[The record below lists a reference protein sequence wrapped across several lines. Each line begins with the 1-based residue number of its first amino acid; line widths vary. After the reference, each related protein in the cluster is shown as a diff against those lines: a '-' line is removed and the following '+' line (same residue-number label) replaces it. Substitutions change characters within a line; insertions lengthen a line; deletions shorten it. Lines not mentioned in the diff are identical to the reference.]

1 MARIAAAILPAHIG
15 DGGVGALGL
24 HFERGNQRVLRI
36 DGDAVGF
43 ALGDEAYGVMTR
55 HVLNLPPRS
64 IVPQTKMSMRRG
76 PAPWRYPLCISG
88 VDGAVPV
95 LELFSSVPAPLAL
108 MLSTLFRSL
117 LVLVLLGALA
127 HAEAA
132 GRRVALVIGNSA
144 YVSVPELDN
153 PSNDAKAMA
162 QQLRDLGF
170 EVTLLLDLDKASFE
184 AKVRDFVGSLKGAE
198 AALFFYAGHGLQV
211 DGRNYM
217 VPVDADVANEADLP
231 FQLVALDIA
240 LQSLAAERITNIVI
254 LDACRNNPLSEK
266 LAKALGERANAV
278 GKGLGTITTG
288 TGTLISFSTQ
298 PGNVALDGEGPDSP
312 FTEALVKHIATPNVT
327 ALSMLQDVRSD
338 VVERTKEQQVPWDNS
353 SLLHDFF
360 FNLTKAVP
368 PKAGSEN
375 IKQEKDGGGA
385 GTKTADSG
393 TQNGKDKTDGA
404 DTEHTPPH
412 ESAHDEPDL
421 SHVLPPDM
429 QQSNGE
435 TPVLTGKPPV
445 TDCDRIAASAT
456 DPERM
461 TEGVTI
467 GALDGAAGV
476 KACRAALAKYP
487 DTARFQFQLARSLQ
501 KTEAYVEAA
510 KLYGKL
516 VEHGYFAALV
526 NYGWLLN
533 NGQGVGRNQQAA
545 VKLYLR
551 AAQQGDLF
559 GMFNVA
565 MAYDAG
571 EGLPFNPAQAA
582 AWYAALRLGHDYSI
596 KQMSGSAEGWTKQFR
611 VELQRLKQAGVFH
624 GKLDGVFGPEVWSAV
639 GDVQTLPFAPTPGG
653 MVPTKRWDPQSIPVN
668 APMPQ

>member
-1 MARIAAAILPAHIG
+1 
-15 DGGVGALGL
+15 
-24 HFERGNQRVLRI
+24 
-36 DGDAVGF
+36 
-43 ALGDEAYGVMTR
+43 
-55 HVLNLPPRS
+55 
-64 IVPQTKMSMRRG
+64 
-76 PAPWRYPLCISG
+76 
-88 VDGAVPV
+88 
-95 LELFSSVPAPLAL
+95 
-108 MLSTLFRSL
+108 MLLTLIRSL

-132 GRRVALVIGNSA
+132 GRRVELVIGNSA

-153 PSNDAKAMA
+153 PSNDAKAVA

-184 AKVRDFVGSLKGAE
+184 ARVRDFAGSLNGAD
-198 AALFFYAGHGLQV
+198 AAVFFYAGHGLQV

-231 FQLVALDIA
+231 FQLVSLDIA
-240 LQSLAAERITNIVI
+240 LQRLATERITNIVI

-266 LAKALGERANAV
+266 LAKALGERANAI
-278 GKGLGTITTG
+278 GKGLATITTG
-288 TGTLISFSTQ
+288 SGTLISFSTQ

-327 ALSMLQDVRSD
+327 SLSMLQDVRSD

-360 FNLTKAVP
+360 FNLTKTEP
-368 PKAGSEN
+368 PKAGGETV
-375 IKQEKDGGGA
+375 KEEKDGGGT

-393 TQNGKDKTDGA
+393 TQGSKDKTDGG
-404 DTEHTPPH
+404 DTEHTPPR
-412 ESAHDEPDL
+412 ESTHDEPDL

-429 QQSNGE
+429 RSDDKSDDA
-435 TPVLTGKPPV
+435 TPVLTGKAPI

-456 DPERM
+456 DPERV
-461 TEGVTI
+461 TE
-467 GALDGAAGV
+467 GV

-487 DTARFQFQLARSLQ
+487 DTARFEFQLARSLQ
-501 KTEAYVEAA
+501 KTQAYGEAA
-510 KLYGKL
+510 KLYRKL

-533 NGQGVGRNQQAA
+533 NGQGVARNQLSA
-545 VKLYLR
+545 VKLYLL

-582 AWYAALRLGHDYSI
+582 AWMYAALRLGHDYSI

-611 VELQRLKQAGVFH
+611 VELQRLLKQAGIFH

-639 GDVQTLPFAPTPGG
+639 REVQTLPFAPTPGG
-653 MVPTKRWDPQSIPVN
+653 MVPANRWDPQSIPVN
-668 APMPQ
+668 APLPQ

>member
-1 MARIAAAILPAHIG
+1 MLP
-15 DGGVGALGL
+15 
-24 HFERGNQRVLRI
+24 
-36 DGDAVGF
+36 
-43 ALGDEAYGVMTR
+43 
-55 HVLNLPPRS
+55 
-64 IVPQTKMSMRRG
+64 
-76 PAPWRYPLCISG
+76 
-88 VDGAVPV
+88 
-95 LELFSSVPAPLAL
+95 
-108 MLSTLFRSL
+108 TLFRSL

-153 PSNDAKAMA
+153 PSNDAKAVA

-184 AKVRDFVGSLKGAE
+184 ARMRDFAGSLNGAE
-198 AALFFYAGHGLQV
+198 AAVFFYAGHGLQV

-231 FQLVALDIA
+231 FQLVSLDIA
-240 LQSLAAERITNIVI
+240 LQRLATERITNIVI

-266 LAKALGERANAV
+266 LAKALGERANAI
-278 GKGLGTITTG
+278 GKGLATSTTG
-288 TGTLISFSTQ
+288 SGTLISFSTQ

-360 FNLTKAVP
+360 FNLTKAEP
-368 PKAGSEN
+368 PKAGGETV
-375 IKQEKDGGGA
+375 KDEKDGGGT

-393 TQNGKDKTDGA
+393 TQGGKDKTDSA

-429 QQSNGE
+429 RSDDKSDDA
-435 TPVLTGKPPV
+435 TPVLTGKAPV

-456 DPERM
+456 DPERV
-461 TEGVTI
+461 TQGVTI

-487 DTARFQFQLARSLQ
+487 NTARFEFQLARSLQ
-501 KTEAYVEAA
+501 KTEAFDEAA
-510 KLYGKL
+510 ELYGKL

-533 NGQGVGRNQQAA
+533 NGQGVEAKPASRGEALSACRPARRSVRYVRRRDGLRFRRRPPLQSGTGRRLDLCRAEARPRLLDQADERLRRGLDQA
-545 VKLYLR
+545 VSR
-551 AAQQGDLF
+551 
-559 GMFNVA
+559 
-565 MAYDAG
+565 
-571 EGLPFNPAQAA
+571 
-582 AWYAALRLGHDYSI
+582 
-596 KQMSGSAEGWTKQFR
+596 
-611 VELQRLKQAGVFH
+611 
-624 GKLDGVFGPEVWSAV
+624 
-639 GDVQTLPFAPTPGG
+639 
-653 MVPTKRWDPQSIPVN
+653 
-668 APMPQ
+668 